1 MPAHLQGDH
10 RGSPYS
16 CPRNCTTTEQP
27 ANLPCAVKAVYS
39 AAMREMNAG
48 IIIIGNEILS
58 GKTVDSN
65 SAFLAR
71 ELRQLG
77 VTLTRITVI
86 PDELDIIA
94 ETVKDFHTKFDLIFT
109 SGGVGPT
116 HDDITIEGVARGL
129 GRRVIRHPQLESLVH
144 EYLNGRPINEALLKM
159 TEVPEGAELLQ
170 DDRLRFPTIKLENIY
185 VLPGIPEILQQKFL
199 VLKERFV
206 VDPYYL
212 KIIYTNE
219 NESTIAAC
227 MNETLRVY
235 PDLLLGSYPK
245 INDVDYRVKITLESK
260 DQNYVEQAY
269 KHLLLLMPQG
279 CVVKTE
285 G

>member
-1 MPAHLQGDH
+1 
-10 RGSPYS
+10 
-16 CPRNCTTTEQP
+16 
-27 ANLPCAVKAVYS
+27 
-39 AAMREMNAG
+39 MRELGAG
-48 IIIIGNEILS
+48 IVVIGNEILS

-77 VTLTRITVI
+77 VTLKRITVI
-86 PDELDIIA
+86 PDELDVIA
-94 ETVKDFHTKFDLIFT
+94 ETVRDFHRQFDIVFT

-116 HDDITIEGVARGL
+116 HDDITIEGVARAL
-129 GRRVIRHPQLESLVH
+129 GREVIVHPLLESKIR
-144 EYLNGRPINEALLKM
+144 EYLNGRSVNAAHLKM
-159 TEVPEGAELLQ
+159 AEVPAGAELLM
-170 DDRLRFPTIKLENIY
+170 DDRLRFPTIKVENVY

-199 VLKERFV
+199 ALKDRFS

-212 KIIYTNE
+212 KVIYTNE
-219 NESTIAAC
+219 IESAIAAYLHDP
-227 MNETLRVY
+227 LRAY

-245 INDVDYRVKITLESK
+245 IGNDEYRVKLTLESK
-260 DQNYVEQAY
+260 DKNYVEHAFT
-269 KHLLLLMPQG
+269 HLLNLLPQG